1 MMKLKFSVH
10 LSNMLNVH
18 DIKAITL
25 YLEKQPKMGIHI
37 LDRYFAIRKSKG
49 LVSFSRI
56 DIYLERVN
64 LQTIQNNKHGAC
76 IIFARLT
83 MREDLSLKEGISSL
97 LQFLYRGTLIVTVQ
111 GFTTSHE

>member
-25 YLEKQPKMGIHI
+25 YLERQPKMGIHI
-37 LDRYFAIRKSKG
+37 LDHHFAIRKSNG

-56 DIYLERVN
+56 DIYVSL
-64 LQTIQNNKHGAC
+64 GGM
-76 IIFARLT
+76 IFLSSIE
-83 MREDLSLKEGISSL
+83 EDE
-97 LQFLYRGTLIVTVQ
+97 
-111 GFTTSHE
+111 TSPVCMELDVS

>member
-25 YLEKQPKMGIHI
+25 YLERQSKIGIHI
-37 LDRYFAIRKSKG
+37 LDHYFAIRKSNG

-56 DIYLERVN
+56 DIYVSLGGMIFLSSIEEDNTSPVGIN
-64 LQTIQNNKHGAC
+64 LNI
-76 IIFARLT
+76 
-83 MREDLSLKEGISSL
+83 D
-97 LQFLYRGTLIVTVQ
+97 
-111 GFTTSHE
+111 